1 MQAYKRKPKMLVQ
14 KSRNAKDKDS
24 ALKLIVVYT
33 NRLGSELWWVNDL
46 MKLLLTLYRWV
57 GS

>member
-24 ALKLIVVYT
+24 ALKLIVVYR

-46 MKLLLTLYRWV
+46 MKLLLTLYRWD